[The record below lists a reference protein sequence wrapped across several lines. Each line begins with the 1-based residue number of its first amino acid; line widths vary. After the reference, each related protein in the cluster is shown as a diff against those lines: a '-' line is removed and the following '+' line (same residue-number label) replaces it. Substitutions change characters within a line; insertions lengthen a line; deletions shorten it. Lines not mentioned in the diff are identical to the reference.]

1 MPFARGGRTPGGAFV
16 RMTCETRERPPARR
30 VVFLA
35 VRVASLWAAFAF
47 APVAFPALALFFL
60 LFRRMPYDFI

>member
-1 MPFARGGRTPGGAFV
+1 MPLARDGRTPGGAFV

-35 VRVASLWAAFAF
+35 VRLACMWAAFAF
-47 APVAFPALALFFL
+47 ASVAVPVLALFFL
-60 LFRRMPYDFI
+60 VFRRMPYDFI